1 MVEDSAPNWQ
11 ELFEQYRGLVF
22 KTAYLMLGNRDAAE
36 DVLQDVFLRLPRW
49 IPAYR
54 KGRGRLST
62 WIHRI
67 TINQCISYLRLRRT
81 FPGKLWQVDAE
92 TGTDEQWEIRE
103 ALGRLSRKL
112 RAVIVL
118 RYFHDLPYAEI
129 ARILKV
135 PLGTVKSRLSEAVR
149 ILRDSLEPFR
159 ETAEPTA
166 QSTRR
171 VR

>member
-36 DVLQDVFLRLPRW
+36 DVLQEVFLRLPRW
-49 IPAYR
+49 IPAYQ
-54 KGRGRLST
+54 KDRGRLST

-67 TINQCISYLRLRRT
+67 TINQCISDLRLRRA
-81 FPGKLWQVDAE
+81 FPGKFWPVEA
-92 TGTDEQWEIRE
+92 GTDPDEQWEIRE

-166 QSTRR
+166 APTRR